1 MKRKTKVLA
10 LFLSLLMI
18 IGAFAGITASAD
30 TYVVD
35 DIFKIRL
42 ESNTEAM
49 IAEYYGTDTT
59 MTIPETILNKT
70 ITGII
75 PSAFEGDAFVEHVVL
90 PTTVTTIGSYAF
102 SESSALKDF
111 IITSSIDTLVM
122 FAFNKASALEKV
134 VFEEGVLTTI
144 PRSCFYKC
152 TALSDVQISSNIT
165 TIEMYAFAGC
175 TSLEKIYIPST
186 VTSIASN
193 SFSSNPQLTIICDK
207 GSYTEQYCIDNKLT
221 YQLNEE
227 PVDKSELE
235 AILANAEEM
244 IAKIQYYKPATVA
257 TLQSAYN
264 DSKLVYNN
272 YSATEEEVANAIA
285 FLKDIIAL
293 AKNYDLGD
301 IDLNESINI
310 KDATK
315 LQMFVSKYDQLND
328 VQLSV
333 ADVDGD
339 GLIAIT
345 DATRVQMIVTKLI

>member
-1 MKRKTKVLA
+1 MKRQTKVLA

-18 IGAFAGITASAD
+18 IGAFAGVTASAD

-35 DIFKIRL
+35 DLFKIRL

-75 PSAFEGDAFVEHVVL
+75 PSAFEGDSFVEHVEL
-90 PTTVTTIGSYAF
+90 PSTFTTIGAYAF
-102 SESSALKDF
+102 AESSALKDF
-111 IITSSIDTLVM
+111 TITSSIDTLVM
-122 FAFNKASALEKV
+122 FAFSKASALEKV

-144 PRSCFYKC
+144 PRNCFYKC
-152 TALSDVQISSNIT
+152 TTLSDVQISSNIT
-165 TIEMYAFAGC
+165 TIDIYAFTGC

-193 SFSSNPQLTIICDK
+193 SFSSNPQLTIICDS
-207 GSYTEQYCIDNKLT
+207 GSYAEQYCIDNGLT
-221 YQLNEE
+221 YEIKPE
-227 PVDKSELE
+227 PVDKTELE
-235 AILANAEEM
+235 EALSSANEM
-244 IAKIQYYKPATVA
+244 IEKIDYYKPATVSD
-257 TLQSAYN
+257 LQSVYESSLTVYN
-264 DSKLVYNN
+264 DE
-272 YSATEEEVANAIA
+272 SATEEDVANAVELLNLEMQKA
-285 FLKDIIAL
+285 EYF
-293 AKNYDLGD
+293 DLGD
-301 IDLNESINI
+301 IDLNGTINI

-315 LQMFVSKYDQLND
+315 LQMYVARYSQLTD
-328 VQLSV
+328 VQMFF
-333 ADVDGD
+333 ADLDND